1 MIETKLTLKELI
13 AQKLAKSLIKTE
25 SSIIEPARSA
35 QTATSKPIEAT
46 TSKIEA
52 EPSATRTHLLEATT
66 INPTSSL
73 TEANPT
79 PKESLKDRLARIKA
93 STLLSTDK
101 DSSNSKG
108 LPELAS
114 INPESNKL
122 ASAASNTHHP
132 LVDKASIQASHLP
145 ITLQTKKIE
154 ESKEVTKQNET
165 FSLSIELNHEQLLA
179 KSLAFNGK
187 SFCLIGAAGTGKTT
201 AQREIA
207 AALIK
212 QDLLSTHTFRIQGTG
227 ERVPA
232 PSIAF
237 VAYTRIASGNLRKA
251 IHKDPD
257 LEKLLTHNVT
267 TIHNLLEYQ
276 PETYWDSVENKE
288 KFRFIPKRNASN
300 PLDITHL
307 IIEEASM
314 VGLDLWEQLFSALR
328 PNVQIILIGDINQL
342 PPVFGASI
350 LNYGLVQL
358 PVVAL
363 TKVYRQAGDSL
374 VLENAHRILSGQMVE
389 EGTDYRII
397 EGGTVQHTQATLSVS
412 LGKQFPVWMDKEIYD
427 PEQDIVLS
435 PWNKHEL
442 GTTNMNNWIAQELGK
457 RRNAVVHEVI
467 TGISKLYLAVGDKI
481 FYNKQVGFIKKISKN
496 MSYRGRSFQKE
507 GTDLTRFGIRVG
519 VNQAS
524 SSNSEVEDS
533 EEFFADYSGIDLD
546 KILSEEITEDQV
558 KAASHI
564 VDIELETGEV
574 HTLEAVGD
582 FSPASFTLGYC
593 LTVHKA
599 QGCEWRRVFIIFHR
613 AHRVSLSR
621 ELFYTA
627 STRAREQVYLIS
639 KKSTIEQAIKTQR
652 IKGNTIAEKIEFFNS
667 GLLEAGKVVRIIK

>member
-1 MIETKLTLKELI
+1 MIEAKLTLKELI
-13 AQKLAKSLIKTE
+13 AQKLAKSLV
-25 SSIIEPARSA
+25 SSETNQAARSA
-35 QTATSKPIEAT
+35 QTATELRSIEESKNLAN
-46 TSKIEA
+46 SR
-52 EPSATRTHLLEATT
+52 EPSAARTQPSSLVKTTTEASKTEATL
-66 INPTSSL
+66 NPTL
-73 TEANPT
+73 V
-79 PKESLKDRLARIKA
+79 KESLKDRLARIKA
-93 STLLSTDK
+93 ATLLSTDK
-101 DSSNSKG
+101 GRPTESN
-108 LPELAS
+108 L
-114 INPESNKL
+114 NPEPKNL
-122 ASAASNTHHP
+122 ANLRASNTHHP
-132 LVDKASIQASHLP
+132 LVDKTSIQASHLP

-154 ESKEVTKQNET
+154 ESKEAPKNET

-358 PVVAL
+358 PVVSL

-389 EGTDYRII
+389 EGADYRII

-412 LGKQFPVWMDKEIYD
+412 LGKQFPVWMDKDIYD

-457 RRNAVVHEVI
+457 RRNAIVYEVI

-524 SSNSEVEDS
+524 NDEVEDS

-546 KILSEEITEDQV
+546 KILNEEITEDQV